1 MAEYVWQDRKRTV
14 FGLPLSFTVY
24 KLTEEKLLI
33 ETGFL
38 SKKEEEVRLY
48 RIMDLTLNRP
58 LGQRLFK
65 VGTIHCCTADKS
77 TPEFD
82 IAKIKRPEEIKN
94 MLSDMIEAQREKK
107 RVSSREFMSDI
118 DDCDFDNE

>member
-1 MAEYVWQDRKRTV
+1 
-14 FGLPLSFTVY
+14 
-24 KLTEEKLLI
+24 
-33 ETGFL
+33 
-38 SKKEEEVRLY
+38 
-48 RIMDLTLNRP
+48 MDLTLNRP

-82 IAKIKRPEEIKN
+82 ISKIKKPEEIKN
-94 MLSDMIEAQREKK
+94 KLSDMIEAQREKK
-107 RVSSREFMSDI
+107 RVSSREFMTDI